1 MDPWSYRPATDLK
14 LPPVERARSIQREP
28 GLLSNVGH
36 FTCHSLAR
44 AYFSLYHRMRVEGAE
59 NLPGKLPFVLIANH
73 ASHLDALALAA
84 TMPCRLCGR
93 VFPVAAGDVF
103 FETPITSL
111 TSAFFLNAL
120 PMWRK
125 RCGPHALAELRAKLV
140 DEPCGY
146 ILFPEGARSRD
157 GRMLPFK
164 AGLGM
169 LTAGTVVP
177 IVPCHL
183 VGAFEAFPAGARLP
197 RPHPMRLRV
206 GRPLVFDGV
215 PNTRTG
221 WERVVSE
228 AEAAVRLLA
237 DPSES
242 P

>member
-1 MDPWSYRPATDLK
+1 
-14 LPPVERARSIQREP
+14 
-28 GLLSNVGH
+28 
-36 FTCHSLAR
+36 
-44 AYFSLYHRMRVEGAE
+44 
-59 NLPGKLPFVLIANH
+59 
-73 ASHLDALALAA
+73 
-84 TMPCRLCGR
+84 
-93 VFPVAAGDVF
+93 VAQAV
-103 FETPITSL
+103 
-111 TSAFFLNAL
+111 
-120 PMWRK
+120 
-125 RCGPHALAELRAKLV
+125 RAKLV

-146 ILFPEGARSRD
+146 ILFPEGGRSRD

-169 LTAGTVVP
+169 LTAGTMVP
-177 IVPCHL
+177 IVPCHI

-197 RPHPMRLRV
+197 RAHPVRLRV

-237 DPSES
+237 GPPES